1 MEALEADI
9 DVAAEPLSQKEQED
23 AARNTRQAYESAS
36 RPQPRQA
43 PPQAR
48 QNQPAQPAE
57 APEAPAPG
65 EEIVQP
71 APDPTN
77 MFKKRFEEAMAS
89 SIAPPEPQPEPVKE
103 TNGEHKAEP
112 ADDKTWTSP
121 KAADWKKLKAEL
133 KEKDEGL
140 KATRAEKEALAAR
153 LQEAEKKP
161 AFDASSWDA
170 KVKAAD
176 EERAKTTAELERV
189 ALERSPRFN
198 GHFQRAIDTAIV
210 AAKEAVGA
218 DKAAAVGDILTL
230 PPSAWRKE
238 RLSEIIEGL
247 PDYDKTSFMVALND
261 HDRARK
267 ERQAALD
274 DAKTSHSR
282 LQQAEAEQKAM
293 EGKQREAV
301 RETQI
306 DGILK
311 AAGGFE
317 SFKPSDDPTH
327 NQFVEA
333 NKLRIRQY
341 LRGELS
347 EQDYALMPIAAAEGE
362 RLASRVVPALQ
373 KENEELKAALAAYQ
387 NQSPDLGSRT
397 GDGGSKPSG
406 DKQPSGFIA
415 TYKANWPGK

>member
-1 MEALEADI
+1 MEALEADV

-23 AARNTRQAYESAS
+23 AARNTRAAYDSAQRQPQ
-36 RPQPRQA
+36 RPPT
-43 PPQAR
+43 PQAR
-48 QNQPAQPAE
+48 QQPAQPAE
-57 APEAPAPG
+57 APESPAPG

-89 SIAPPEPQPEPVKE
+89 SIAPPEAPPEPVKE
-103 TNGEHKAEP
+103 VNGEHKPEP
-112 ADDKTWTSP
+112 DDKTWTSP

-301 RETQI
+301 LETQVA
-306 DGILK
+306 GILK
-311 AAGGFE
+311 AASGFD
-317 SFKPSDDPTH
+317 SFKPSDDPAH
-327 NQFVEA
+327 NAFVES
-333 NKLRIRQY
+333 NRLRIRQY

-406 DKQPSGFIA
+406 GKQPSGFIA

>member
-1 MEALEADI
+1 MEALEADV

-23 AARNTRQAYESAS
+23 AARNTRQAYEAGN
-36 RPQPRQA
+36 RPQRQTA
-43 PPQAR
+43 QLHRP
-48 QNQPAQPAE
+48 NQPQEATEAQEVP
-57 APEAPAPG
+57 PPG

-71 APDPTN
+71 PPDPTN
-77 MFKKRFEEAMAS
+77 LFKKRFEEAMAS
-89 SIAPPEPQPEPVKE
+89 SIAPPETPQPDPVKE
-103 TNGEHKAEP
+103 VNGEHKPEP
-112 ADDKTWTSP
+112 DDKTWTSP

-293 EGKQREAV
+293 ETKQREAV
-301 RETQI
+301 LETQVT
-306 DGILK
+306 GILK

-317 SFKPSDDPTH
+317 SFKPSDDPAH

-406 DKQPSGFIA
+406 DKKPSGFIA